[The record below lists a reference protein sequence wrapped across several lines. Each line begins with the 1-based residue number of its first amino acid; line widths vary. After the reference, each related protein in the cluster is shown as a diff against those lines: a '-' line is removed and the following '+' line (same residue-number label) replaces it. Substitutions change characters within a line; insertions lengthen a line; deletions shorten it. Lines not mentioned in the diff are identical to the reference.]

1 MSTGNLQNYTI
12 SRLLQDC
19 YLCTSMG
26 KLITK
31 ACWII
36 LLLYLLFFNANAEVE
51 QQSRAII
58 REKPT
63 PCMQKR
69 TIKKSSK
76 PVLYYNNSSATH
88 RLILFGDI
96 ETNRGPANCDNHQT
110 KPKSDRLRSSYC
122 DLCSKTVRINSKK
135 LMCIHCKSLVHLQC
149 SGLKA
154 ILIIKN
160 SRKTHEWV
168 CESCHFRELPFSG
181 VREFHEITATSP
193 TKINSVDYENIHIS
207 NFKSHRKHLNI
218 GHLSTQ
224 SMVSSFDEFI
234 VMLQEHPFDI
244 LTLSETWLKDDVNLL
259 NYVQIPGY
267 KFSYKNQN

>member
-1 MSTGNLQNYTI
+1 MKTYQEKKQTFWQDSMSTGNLQNYTI

-88 RLILFGDI
+88 RLILSGDI
-96 ETNRGPANCDNHQT
+96 ETNPWPTNRDNQQT
-110 KPKSDRLRSSYC
+110 KPKSDCLRSSTC
-122 DLCSKTVRINSKK
+122 DLCNKTIRINSKK
-135 LMCIHCKSLVHLQC
+135 LMWIQWKSLVHLQC
-149 SGLKA
+149 FTLKA
-154 ILIIKN
+154 ILVIKN
-160 SRKTHEWV
+160 SCKAHEWV

-207 NFKSHRKHLNI
+207 NFKSHRKHRSI
-218 GHLSTQ
+218 GHLN
-224 SMVSSFDEFI
+224 I
-234 VMLQEHPFDI
+234 
-244 LTLSETWLKDDVNLL
+244 
-259 NYVQIPGY
+259 
-267 KFSYKNQN
+267 